1 MAIKNSFVSIS
12 QQILDLHKNT
22 IEVLSSLNDTVNS
35 SENEIEI
42 EVRNSNGQLES
53 VSLPTIGFLKSEIDR
68 LNQNLNTLSSVDQ
81 RGAIIQPSQNV
92 FKKIIVSDLNKE
104 PNTISELESVTNFMS
119 EKNWFFDGLLNP
131 ILKVRL
137 SLGDRIEDNVR
148 KILSRRYIV
157 QFDVDE
163 QGNPTDVSQTAI
175 DNFNENFINRTDIT
189 IQELESWL
197 TNTPG
202 VRIGKT
208 GSKIEYDE
216 QEFELE
222 PNKLQF
228 EGFFTILGSE
238 EDTVNKRL
246 WYQIDTLDY
255 FEIETGQ
262 KRQLVKNDELII
274 NTEFSTTRYK
284 VIDIDT
290 NASEIRIRF
299 ERVEGLEPIPVSVVG
314 GMKINSPVINDKNV
328 DISIGFD
335 EYNVVFTKAINTE
348 NALVSREWSTGV
360 SFFTNDLTLTSND
373 NTGNNG
379 KSMQQF
385 YIDTVSDFGELMKDL
400 VSRKI
405 PRQKGVTPTA
415 PVLTDT
421 NFRVLQINKH
431 LTDTTDDEKARRQH
445 SQIRELRSKL
455 DETNKTIIE
464 KRKELF
470 GKNFRN
476 PKDRENVVNQIN
488 ELTKQAENDSQLLNS
503 IVNELL
509 ANEQNNNVPDK
520 KFRVQGFWD
529 IPEPVQN
536 GKTRQQEVVAFRI
549 QYKYTN
555 RNGKENENEVF
566 KVVDENGVETNAV
579 FSPWN
584 EHVTRTRERSFDVNT
599 QKFVWLDENLSSIDA
614 PNINSINLP
623 IRQNEI
629 IELRV
634 KAISEVGYPDSI
646 LESEWSNTIQI
657 TFPDEL
663 AEGRDPR
670 EQFIKNAELEDVR
683 NRIEADLNRRGLEE
697 HLSSSVTFEDKFYAH
712 LDDDIGI
719 RETNGR
725 VISLK
730 DRIIQLEAADPVE
743 QYQEIALLDPWANYG
758 SGYSTA
764 RYYLH
769 EGRVYLTG
777 LIRVDNGDDVKNFK
791 DRYPNKQIRIYGRN
805 RINTNLARIAFLPT
819 GYRPDKTVLF
829 HIATPTIPVNGNT
842 ISGRVDI
849 LPNGLILASDAT
861 SSWISLDGISFRV
874 SGN

>member
-1 MAIKNSFVSIS
+1 MAVKNSFVSIS
-12 QQILDLHKNT
+12 QQILDLHRNT

-35 SENEIEI
+35 SENQIDI
-42 EVRNSNGQLES
+42 EVRNSNGQTET

-68 LNQNLNTLSSVDQ
+68 LSQNLNTLSSVDQ

-104 PNTISELESVTNFMS
+104 PNTISELETVTNFMS

-157 QFDVDE
+157 QFELDK
-163 QGNPTDVSQTAI
+163 QGVPTDVAQTAI

-189 IQELESWL
+189 ITQLESWL

-202 VRIGKT
+202 IRSGKT

-222 PNKLQF
+222 PNRLQF

-255 FEIETGQ
+255 YEIDTGQ

-290 NASEIRIRF
+290 NASEIRVRF
-299 ERVEGLEPIPVSVVG
+299 ERVEGLEPVPVAVVG

-360 SFFTNDLTLTSND
+360 SFYTSDLTLTSTD
-373 NTGNNG
+373 STGNDG

-385 YIDTVSDFGELMKDL
+385 YIDTVSDFGELLKDL

-405 PRQKGVTPTA
+405 PRQKGVSPNS

-476 PKDRENVVNQIN
+476 PKDRENVVNQIS
-488 ELTKQAENDSQLLNS
+488 ELTKQADNDSQLLNS

-529 IPEPVQN
+529 IPEPVEN

-549 QYKYTN
+549 QYKYSN
-555 RNGKENENEVF
+555 RDGKENENEVF

-584 EHVTRTRERSFDVNT
+584 EFVTRTRERSFDVNN
-599 QKFVWLDENLSSIDA
+599 QKFVWLDEDLSSIDA

-623 IRQNEI
+623 LSQNEQ
-629 IELRV
+629 IEIRV
-634 KAISEVGYPDSI
+634 KAISEVGFPDSI
-646 LESEWSNTIQI
+646 LESEWSNTITI

-663 AEGRDPR
+663 AEGRNPR
-670 EQFIKNAELEDVR
+670 EQFTKNAELEDVR
-683 NRIEADLNRRGLEE
+683 NRIEADLNRKGLDE
-697 HLSSSVTFEDKFYAH
+697 HLSSSVTFEDQFYAH
-712 LDDDIGI
+712 LDDDIGVKQSD
-719 RETNGR
+719 GR

-730 DRIIQLEAADPVE
+730 DRIVQLEAADPVE
-743 QYQEIALLDPWANYG
+743 QMTDISLLDPWSNYG
-758 SGYSTA
+758 NGYGTA
-764 RYYLH
+764 RYYIH

-777 LIRVDNGDDVKNFK
+777 LIRVDNGDDVKNFRN
-791 DRYPNKQIRIYGRN
+791 RYPNKQIRIFGRN
-805 RINTNLARIAFLPT
+805 RVNTNLARIAFLPT
-819 GYRPDKTVLF
+819 GYRPDKRLLF
-829 HIATPTIPVNGNT
+829 DIATPSVPVNGNV
-842 ISGRVDI
+842 IVGRVDI
-849 LPNGLILASDAT
+849 LPNGLIIAADAT
-861 SSWISLDGISFRV
+861 SSWISLDGISFRAF
-874 SGN
+874 N